1 VSVGRIGFSSTA
13 ANNDRTAFVIDD
25 LPFRPRGWLHEALR
39 LHRES
44 SAMTL
49 PLYRELFI
57 AGSYAA
63 PQSGEM
69 EAVLNPA
76 TGETFAEAPVG
87 GLDDLEAAIA
97 AARESFDRGV
107 WRSMTPRQRVEK
119 MQRFHDYL
127 LDHVDAF
134 VPLIIAETGALAGM
148 AREAQFGAPM
158 KHFRYYLEAALR
170 PTTTMALPEVS
181 PNPFGTKTLGTAV
194 VQRDPVGVVAAITA
208 YNYPCMLNLT
218 KIVPALL
225 MGNSVVLK
233 PSPYTPF
240 EALFLGAAAKA
251 AGLPDGVFNVI
262 TGGADVGRGLTIDD
276 RVDLIT
282 FTGSDAVGAAI
293 AAQAAPSLK
302 RMLLELGGKSASI
315 VCADAN
321 MDRALAAGLNA
332 IVSHAGQ
339 ACVALSRQIVHNSV
353 RSEYVEKLGERLK
366 SVKIGDPV
374 DPSTRMGPLI
384 RNVAC
389 ERTAHYVASALND
402 GGSLIAGGKRPSH
415 LDKGFFF
422 EPTLFDGVD
431 NSWTIAREEIFGPVG
446 VVIGFDSDEEAIA
459 IANDTKFGLSGAIF
473 SANTGRAFEM
483 AQCVRSGG
491 VNLNGGPG
499 TMLSDAPFG
508 GVGRSGHGRE
518 MSTGGLLEFTQQK
531 TIGFSAA

>member
-1 VSVGRIGFSSTA
+1 
-13 ANNDRTAFVIDD
+13 
-25 LPFRPRGWLHEALR
+25 
-39 LHRES
+39 
-44 SAMTL
+44 MTL
-49 PLYRELFI
+49 PLYHELFI
-57 AGSYAA
+57 AGRYVA
-63 PQSGEM
+63 PNSGEM
-69 EAVLNPA
+69 EAILDPA

-87 GLDDLEAAIA
+87 GMGDLEAAIG
-97 AARESFDRGV
+97 AARESFDEGH
-107 WRSMTPRQRVEK
+107 WRNMTARQRVEK
-119 MQRFHDYL
+119 MQLFHDYL
-127 LDHVDAF
+127 QSRIDDL
-134 VPLIIAETGALAGM
+134 VPLIITETGALSGM
-148 AREAQFGAPM
+148 ARNAQFGAPM

-194 VQRDPVGVVAAITA
+194 VEREPVGVVAAITA

-240 EALFLGAAAKA
+240 EALILGAAAQA

-262 TGGADVGRGLTIDD
+262 TGGADVGKGLTNDE

-293 AAQAAPSLK
+293 AGQAAPSLK
-302 RMLLELGGKSASI
+302 RVLMELGGKSASI

-321 MDRALAAGLNA
+321 LDRALAAGFNA

-339 ACVALSRQIVHNSV
+339 ACVALSRQIVHNSI
-353 RSEYVEKLGERLK
+353 RWEYVEKLGERLRA
-366 SVKIGDPV
+366 VQIGAPT
-374 DPSTRMGPLI
+374 DPSSQMGPLI
-384 RNVAC
+384 RSVAC
-389 ERTAHYVASALND
+389 ERAERYVESALKD
-402 GGSLIAGGKRPSH
+402 GGTLIAGGKRPSSP
-415 LDKGFFF
+415 DKGFFF
-422 EPTLFDGVD
+422 EPTLFDNVD
-431 NSWTIAREEIFGPVG
+431 NGWKIAQEEIFGPVG
-446 VVIGFDSDEEAIA
+446 VVIGFDSEEEAIA

-473 SANTGRAFEM
+473 SANPGHAFEM
-483 AQCVRSGG
+483 AQQIRSGV

-508 GVGRSGHGRE
+508 GIRRSGYGRE
-518 MSTGGLLEFTQQK
+518 MSADGLLEFTQQK